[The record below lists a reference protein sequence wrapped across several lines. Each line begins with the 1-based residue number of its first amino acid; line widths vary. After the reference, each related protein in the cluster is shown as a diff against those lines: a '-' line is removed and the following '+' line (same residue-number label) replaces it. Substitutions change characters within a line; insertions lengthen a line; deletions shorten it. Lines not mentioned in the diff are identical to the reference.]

1 MKKLYNGGDVRFKT
15 RNGRAKIISFVL
27 AMLSTLSPV
36 ISADPF
42 GGGRGAIA
50 SSHLKSS
57 GGCLTLLS
65 EVDKRPVLDEIK
77 FVDVRLPEEYAR
89 YHIAGSINIPL
100 YMVRTKEF
108 LKTIPVMLVND
119 GRCTI
124 ELENTCRELKQSGFK
139 NVSVLDGGLFA
150 WHASQKPLEGDLIE
164 LSRLSHMSA
173 EELFEVRASASWTV
187 IEISAP
193 GKNNDIR
200 SWLPANIITV
210 PPSLMA
216 TVSSTV
222 QQLRKKNPQGK
233 ILLIADSDDAYQRVD
248 AQIKKSGVAPGILHL
263 DGGIKGYRA
272 HIKNQLALWRQQNEP
287 RRYEACRG

>member
-1 MKKLYNGGDVRFKT
+1 MKNLYNGDDVRFKM
-15 RNGRAKIISFVL
+15 RNGGAKIISFVL
-27 AMLSTLSPV
+27 IMLSMLSPI
-36 ISADPF
+36 ISADPL
-42 GGGRGAIA
+42 GGGRGAIT
-50 SSHLKSS
+50 SNPSKSS

-65 EVDKRPVLDEIK
+65 EVDKRHALDDIN

-100 YMVRTKEF
+100 HMVRTKEF
-108 LKTIPVMLVND
+108 LKIIPVMLIND

-173 EELFEVRASASWTV
+173 EELFEVRASTNWTV
-187 IEISAP
+187 IEMSAS

-210 PPSLMA
+210 PVNSMA

-222 QQLRKKNPQGK
+222 LHLRKKNPQVK
-233 ILLIADSDDAYQRVD
+233 ILLMADGDDTYQRVD
-248 AQIKKSGVAPGILHL
+248 AQLKKSGIASGVLHL

-272 HIKNQLALWRQQNEP
+272 HVKNQLALWKQQNQP